1 MQRITVRPRV
11 VVALASFATASAAAQ
26 TPPSASPP
34 VALPS
39 TNSPNQ
45 KLASPPNANAVE
57 QIIVTAN
64 KRREL
69 QREVANSVT
78 AISGRDLARRQEVS
92 LQDLAS
98 QVPGLS
104 LEADDKTAVRI
115 ILRGLNTGSPGA
127 TVATVIDD
135 VPTNATGGQTNAALN
150 SPNYDTYDLQRI
162 EVLRGPQS
170 SLYGATAEGGLVKYV
185 TNAPDPTTYSGSLE
199 AGIEGNTD
207 GGIGGALRGY
217 GNFPLLDGKAAL
229 RISAWN
235 DWFPGY
241 VDDPERDKTNANS
254 AQQYGWR
261 ASLLVTPT
269 ADLSIRLTA
278 ERQTLISNGADDI
291 EVAGAALTPLTPPA
305 NQLNILHGLVNNT
318 ALPQPSQ
325 NESGVYYG
333 NVNYD
338 LGWASLTSLTSYAF
352 NNFRSLFDYSNL
364 NLAPG
369 VTYADY
375 LQGAAYG
382 VPLYLGERQN
392 SNGDKFNQEV
402 RLASDPG
409 LQVLGRDLN
418 WLGGFYYT
426 HENTSFLQGYDAHDA
441 ADINNIL
448 TQPIPGGQIAQYS
461 SLSEWAVFGQVDYTI
476 LPRFDVALGGRFSGT
491 AQRAQTIDF
500 TGALSGAAKVN
511 PELSS
516 NDHDALY
523 SVAPRWRPTDDTLF
537 YARLATGYR
546 PGGPNILI
554 PGLSTEPPA
563 FRPDHT
569 VNYELGWRQD
579 LFNKSVT
586 VDLTGFYIN
595 WRNVQITSEFTTPE
609 GVFSVD
615 GNAGAAVSKG
625 VEWSFNWVPL
635 PGLKLNA
642 VGDYTDARLTVN
654 APGLGGVAGD
664 YLPYVPNLSSSVNVE
679 YSWAVFADYDAYVS
693 GTWSYTGE
701 RYTGFSATPSVSV
714 SHAQLPGYNTGALRA
729 GLENRRYSLEA
740 FINNISDER
749 GITYYASYGGANQT
763 GQATIIQP
771 RIIGLT
777 ARVKF

>member
-1 MQRITVRPRV
+1 MQRVTVPPRV
-11 VVALASFATASAAAQ
+11 VAALATFAAASAAAQ
-26 TPPSASPP
+26 TPAATPPSVLPSA
-34 VALPS
+34 
-39 TNSPNQ
+39 NSPNQ

-69 QREVANSVT
+69 QRQVANSVT

-185 TNAPDPTTYSGSLE
+185 TNAPDPTAYSGSLE

-217 GNFPLLDGKAAL
+217 GNFPLLDGKAAV

-241 VDDPERDKTNANS
+241 VDDPERDKTNINS

-291 EVAGAALTPLTPPA
+291 EVTGAALTPLTPPV
-305 NQLNILHGLVNNT
+305 NQLGILHGLVNNT

-369 VTYADY
+369 TTYADY
-375 LQGAAYG
+375 LQQAAYG

-441 ADINNIL
+441 ADISNIL

-476 LPRFDVALGGRFSGT
+476 LPRFDVALGGGS
-491 AQRAQTIDF
+491 A
-500 TGALSGAAKVN
+500 
-511 PELSS
+511 
-516 NDHDALY
+516 
-523 SVAPRWRPTDDTLF
+523 APRNVHRRSTSP
-537 YARLATGYR
+537 AR
-546 PGGPNILI
+546 
-554 PGLSTEPPA
+554 
-563 FRPDHT
+563 
-569 VNYELGWRQD
+569 
-579 LFNKSVT
+579 
-586 VDLTGFYIN
+586 
-595 WRNVQITSEFTTPE
+595 
-609 GVFSVD
+609 
-615 GNAGAAVSKG
+615 
-625 VEWSFNWVPL
+625 
-635 PGLKLNA
+635 
-642 VGDYTDARLTVN
+642 
-654 APGLGGVAGD
+654 
-664 YLPYVPNLSSSVNVE
+664 
-679 YSWAVFADYDAYVS
+679 
-693 GTWSYTGE
+693 
-701 RYTGFSATPSVSV
+701 
-714 SHAQLPGYNTGALRA
+714 
-729 GLENRRYSLEA
+729 
-740 FINNISDER
+740 
-749 GITYYASYGGANQT
+749 
-763 GQATIIQP
+763 
-771 RIIGLT
+771 
-777 ARVKF
+777 

>member
-1 MQRITVRPRV
+1 MQRVSVRSY
-11 VVALASFATASAAAQ
+11 AAAAMASLAASAAAQ
-26 TPPSASPP
+26 TPAASPST
-34 VALPS
+34 ARS
-39 TNSPNQ
+39 TNSPSGP
-45 KLASPPNANAVE
+45 LADAPNSKTVE
-57 QIIVTAN
+57 QIVVTAN

-69 QREVANSVT
+69 QRLVANSVT
-78 AISGRDLARRQEVS
+78 AISGRDLARRQEIS
-92 LQDLAS
+92 LQDLAA

-135 VPTNATGGQTNAALN
+135 VPTNATGGQTDAAVN

-185 TNAPDPTTYSGSLE
+185 TNAPDPTAYSGSLE
-199 AGIEGNTD
+199 AGINGSTD
-207 GGIGGALRGY
+207 GGIGGALRGFA
-217 GNFPLLDGKAAL
+217 NFPLLDGKAAL
-229 RISAWN
+229 RVSAWN

-241 VDDPERDKTNANS
+241 VDDPERGKSNANS

-278 ERQTLISNGADDI
+278 ERQTLISNDADDI
-291 EVAGAALTPLTPPA
+291 QVAGAALTPTAPPA
-305 NQLNILHGLVNNT
+305 NQLDILHGLVNTT

-333 NVNYD
+333 NLNYD
-338 LGWASLTSLTSYAF
+338 LGWASLTSLTSFAF
-352 NNFRSLFDYSNL
+352 NNFRSLFDFSNL

-369 VTYADY
+369 VTYATY
-375 LQGAAYG
+375 LQQAAYG

-409 LQVLGRDLN
+409 LQLLGRDLN

-426 HENTSFLQGYDAHDA
+426 HENTSFLQGYDAHSA
-441 ADINNIL
+441 ADINDIL
-448 TQPIPGGQIAQYS
+448 TQPLPGGQIAQYS

-491 AQRAQTIDF
+491 AQRAQTISF
-500 TGALSGAAKVN
+500 NGALSGAAKVN
-511 PELSS
+511 PELGS

-523 SVAPRWRPTDDTLF
+523 SVAPRWRPTDDTVL
-537 YARLATGYR
+537 YARIATGYR

-554 PGLSTEPPA
+554 PGVTTEPPA
-563 FRPDHT
+563 FQPDHT

-579 LFNKSVT
+579 FFAKSVT
-586 VDLTGFYIN
+586 VDITGFYIN
-595 WRNVQITSEFTTPE
+595 WRNVQILSEFTTPE

-635 PGLKLNA
+635 SGLKLSA

-654 APGLGGVAGD
+654 APGLGGAAGD
-664 YLPYVPNLSSSVNVE
+664 YLPYVPDVSSSVNVE
-679 YSWAVFADYDAYVS
+679 YSWPAFADFEAFVS
-693 GTWSYTGE
+693 GTWSYTGK
-701 RYTGFSATPSVSV
+701 RYSGFSATPSVVV
-714 SHAQLPGYNTGALRA
+714 SHALLPGYNTGALRA

-740 FINNISDER
+740 FVNNISDER
-749 GITYYASYGGANQT
+749 GITFYQSYGGANQT